1 MRQPDGRHATHAH
14 ARPRASRRSPS
25 TASSAQP
32 ARGWVGW
39 VTTTDHK
46 RIGILYLAT
55 AFGFM
60 MLGGVEALL
69 MRTQLA
75 RPTTRC

>member
-1 MRQPDGRHATHAH
+1 VSIPMDKPPQKRSVAAA
-14 ARPRASRRSPS
+14 ARPEIVVHRVGLE
-25 TASSAQP
+25 P

-39 VTTTDHK
+39 LTTTDHK
-46 RIGILYLAT
+46 RIGVLYLVT

-69 MRTQLA
+69 MRTQL
-75 RPTTRC
+75 RSLGTRS